1 MKKRRPNKRMMHKGI
16 LSIKKALQ
24 EMRRQRMKS
33 QDILPSKGTQ
43 FHLGMTAK
51 ERAKTLS

>member
-51 ERAKTLS
+51 GRAKTLS